1 MKLASRRA
9 PKHLYERAL
18 TDVAESRQR
27 VLSEALERAPSKSFL
42 DAMYALNAWMEQVEA
57 LQQAHAFHV
66 DAEAVLRQ
74 QIAKFKV
81 TLRFAKSFRCSYT
94 LRCTVTPYPLFKL
107 PWRSF

>member
-1 MKLASRRA
+1 M
-9 PKHLYERAL
+9 
-18 TDVAESRQR
+18 
-27 VLSEALERAPSKSFL
+27 LSEALERAPSKSFL

-81 TLRFAKSFRCSYT
+81 TPLGSQRDSYMYCI
-94 LRCTVTPYPLFKL
+94 LCIVVSYPLLIL
-107 PWRSF
+107 PSCNKQLLRACVVTGAAD